1 MDGWIMCKIKV
12 NLLITNMNKAKYK
25 TIIIKSERTRL
36 TTNDIHTH
44 LEELH
49 SVGLNIK

>member
-1 MDGWIMCKIKV
+1 MDGWIMCKIKG
-12 NLLITNMNKAKYK
+12 NLLITNMNYAKYK
-25 TIIIKSERTRL
+25 TIKSERTRL